1 MIKFEDAF
9 EKLLLIAK
17 GNKNSVTERDILK
30 LFKEEDDLVR
40 VYELL
45 EENDVEVLYEED
57 SESDYGLVGNST
69 KLYLSQIGK
78 IPMLTPEE
86 EKELAIKLLQK
97 NEDAKNKMIEANLR
111 LVVSIA
117 RHYTPKGALSFLDL
131 IQEGNIGL
139 MRATERFDYR
149 RGYRFSTYATWW
161 IRQAISRAL
170 EEQTRTIY
178 LPANVLRNISAIKRI
193 SAALTLELEREP
205 SYEEIAQRANIPVN
219 KVQEYMSTTKEI
231 VSLDTPLQDAGDDE
245 RTIEDMVPDTDE
257 VDPLKK
263 MIKEDSKKELLA
275 ILDTLGDKEKEVI
288 IKRFG
293 LLDNRPLTLEKVGE
307 LLDLSKERI
316 RQIEMSAL
324 RKLRNPIRSKRLKE
338 CLAT

>member
-57 SESDYGLVGNST
+57 NESDYGLIGNST

-117 RHYTPKGALSFLDL
+117 RHYTPKGTLSFLDL

-205 SYEEIAQRANIPVN
+205 SYEEIAQRANIPVE

-257 VDPLKK
+257 ADPLKK
-263 MIKEDSKKELLA
+263 MIKEDSKKEMLA

-293 LLDNRPLTLEKVGE
+293 LLDNKPLTLEKVGE

-338 CLAT
+338 CLTI